1 MMGWDVLILEGVDV
15 YQKTAGYHGANIVW
29 ASFSILVL
37 KLLYCKLKVLGW
49 RKEISC
55 LEMIDISTPH
65 GTLGRFLCFELLHSN
80 DRLMK

>member
-1 MMGWDVLILEGVDV
+1 MCIKKRQDIMGLILLGP
-15 YQKTAGYHGANIVW
+15 HL
-29 ASFSILVL
+29 SILVL

-49 RKEISC
+49 RREISC

-65 GTLGRFLCFELLHSN
+65 GTLGRFLCFELLHSD